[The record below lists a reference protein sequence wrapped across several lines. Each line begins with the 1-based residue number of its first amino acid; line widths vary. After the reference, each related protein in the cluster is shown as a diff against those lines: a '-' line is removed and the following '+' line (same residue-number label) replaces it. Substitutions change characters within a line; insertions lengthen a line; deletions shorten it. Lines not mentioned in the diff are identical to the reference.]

1 MVDPDERI
9 VAQAQTLG
17 DEVVVAECDLDRCRK
32 GKDKMFDFGQHRQ
45 PAPYGPI
52 TERAGVIEPAPVAAE

>member
-1 MVDPDERI
+1 
-9 VAQAQTLG
+9 
-17 DEVVVAECDLDRCRK
+17 VVVAECDLDRCRK